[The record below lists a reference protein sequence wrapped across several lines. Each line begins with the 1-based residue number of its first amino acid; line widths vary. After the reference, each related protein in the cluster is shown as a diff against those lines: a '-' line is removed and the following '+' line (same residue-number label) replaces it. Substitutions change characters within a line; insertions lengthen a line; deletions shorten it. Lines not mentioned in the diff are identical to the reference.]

1 MTSKLRID
9 LSHKTERLR
18 FSGAPSLNFLTTMY
32 SYLSSLGGKRTSLKQ
47 TCYFIQI

>member
-18 FSGAPSLNFLTTMY
+18 FSGTQPLNYLTAMH
-32 SYLSSLGGKRTSLKQ
+32 SYLSSLA
-47 TCYFIQI
+47 